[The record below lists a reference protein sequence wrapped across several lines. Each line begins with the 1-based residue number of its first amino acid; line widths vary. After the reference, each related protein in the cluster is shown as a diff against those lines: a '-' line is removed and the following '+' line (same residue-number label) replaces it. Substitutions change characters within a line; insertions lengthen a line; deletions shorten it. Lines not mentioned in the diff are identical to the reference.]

1 LPLPHPHCSARSDK
15 EEPHISLH
23 RTTLHSHANLSEIS
37 HQDLMSDLKR
47 KKSQS
52 SHVRQFS
59 LQQNKELNMQISSVL
74 AQHKHLPS
82 YSQLDREQS
91 ISLESH
97 WA

>member
-1 LPLPHPHCSARSDK
+1 VTK
-15 EEPHISLH
+15 KKPHITLH
-23 RTTLHSHANLSEIS
+23 RTTAHSHANLSEIS

-74 AQHKHLPS
+74 VAT
-82 YSQLDREQS
+82 
-91 ISLESH
+91 
-97 WA
+97 